1 MELMKKGVYVGEFVI
16 RCHQEAAEML
26 NTFCKMT
33 LAPAQLR
40 YVGNGIRI
48 LPISPGGE
56 FEALGMRIRTFDI
69 LSTKAKQFGFAAQL
83 PDGTQLTCLGDEPYN
98 PAADARAEGSDWLLS
113 EAFCL
118 HADRARFHPYEK
130 HHSTALDA
138 GRMAESLGVKNL
150 VLYHTE
156 DKTLATRKERYTAEA
171 KEAFSGR
178 VFVPDDLE
186 TIVL

>member
-1 MELMKKGVYVGEFVI
+1 
-16 RCHQEAAEML
+16 ML
-26 NTFCKMT
+26 ETASASC
-33 LAPAQLR
+33 PSR
-40 YVGNGIRI
+40 
-48 LPISPGGE
+48 PGGE
-56 FEALGMRIRTFDI
+56 FEALGMRVRTFDI